1 MGMGQCDARVER
13 RRHLYPPYHHVSI
26 QEDDDRDIENG
37 SSRCTLSRDRP
48 NLPARVSVSSVPA
61 MVMLSISLFPPASRP
76 ADVEIFFK
84 YGFPNLLVVIQAYVG
99 ARVIRN

>member
-1 MGMGQCDARVER
+1 
-13 RRHLYPPYHHVSI
+13 
-26 QEDDDRDIENG
+26 
-37 SSRCTLSRDRP
+37 
-48 NLPARVSVSSVPA
+48 

-99 ARVIRN
+99 ARVSAIERPE